1 MKKRISI
8 MLITILLLQ
17 VVLSILNVTLE
28 SGITSKSIAAT
39 NEISSKNWKYIIN
52 DDNTTITITE
62 YSGTDSYLDIPG
74 QIDGYIVT
82 GLGDGKHVEASYNK
96 YSVFKF

>member
-39 NEISSKNWKYIIN
+39 N
-52 DDNTTITITE
+52 
-62 YSGTDSYLDIPG
+62 
-74 QIDGYIVT
+74 
-82 GLGDGKHVEASYNK
+82 
-96 YSVFKF
+96 